1 MKTLIWLPAACLVG
15 LIVGA
20 WGPREELRA
29 LKDKAQEEREKPRSA
44 ADGFQTFARLA
55 NIPDEARRPHRRKPS
70 GAPLFKA
77 ATNAP
82 SAKAATNTVAAV
94 PQRTQTAAV
103 TNLPPHRAERLS
115 PEDLRARIEEAQEL
129 WRTRVEMAT
138 ARWKEKLRLDAQAAE
153 RFDAALENM
162 NVQLYETMQT
172 MADLIAQQERMTP
185 ELGLRLAGDVTAVML
200 ETYEQVG
207 ACLPP
212 ERRAEASEMQIFE
225 FIDPAVAEPL
235 IAVQDKLQDIP
246 PMPRPRGRR

>member
-29 LKDKAQEEREKPRSA
+29 LKEKVQEEREKPRSA
-44 ADGFQTFARLA
+44 ADGFQAFARLA
-55 NIPDEARRPHRRKPS
+55 NIPDEVRRPHRRKPS
-70 GAPLFKA
+70 SGPLFKA

-82 SAKAATNTVAAV
+82 AAKAPRSVAV
-94 PQRTQTAAV
+94 PPRTQVAAAV
-103 TNLPPHRAERLS
+103 TNLPPHRAERLQ

-138 ARWKEKLRLDAQAAE
+138 ARWKEKLRLDAQTAE
-153 RFDAALENM
+153 RFDAALESM

-172 MADLIAQQERMTP
+172 MADLIAQQDRMTP

-200 ETYEQVG
+200 ETYEQIG

-212 ERRAEASEMQIFE
+212 ERRAEASEMQMFE

-235 IAVQDKLQDIP
+235 IAVQDKLQGMP
-246 PMPRPRGRR
+246 PMTRTRGRR